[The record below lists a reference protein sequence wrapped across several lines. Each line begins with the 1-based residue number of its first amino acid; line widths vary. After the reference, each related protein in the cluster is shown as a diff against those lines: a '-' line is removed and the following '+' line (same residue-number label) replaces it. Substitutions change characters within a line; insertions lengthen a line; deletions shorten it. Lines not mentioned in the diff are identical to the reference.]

1 VFNFLGAAS
10 CQVLELGVFTKT
22 SLLEY
27 TSLHFLGIDLFLMM

>member
-1 VFNFLGAAS
+1 
-10 CQVLELGVFTKT
+10 VFTKT